1 MELLEQVHGD
11 ESQQAV
17 LGSADGVPLI
27 TFGES
32 FILLL
37 VGPIA
42 GKHPSPLPTDSLR
55 GAVGILGAFGR
66 QAIGGR
72 VPASL

>member
-27 TFGES
+27 TFGDS

-37 VGPIA
+37 VGPIV

-55 GAVGILGAFGR
+55 GAFGR